1 MNSRHSNETSSGSS
15 YESKQPVLYAITII
29 FMVLETTAVI
39 LRFVSRRI
47 GKVSWSRDDALI
59 IASWAMTIT
68 FNVTILVDVRYGG
81 TGLHMARIM
90 ETDPSMSVYFSQDIL
105 PVGITWILSV
115 ALSKLTVLS
124 LYLSLFAI
132 KRVTRYI
139 CYATGAI
146 IILNCLGGIS
156 ACFGVCVPL
165 KALWDT
171 GVAGHCFNLN
181 MLLRWIRLPHI
192 LSDVIMLILPIS
204 HIIKLQTTRRI
215 KFGLLISFLFGSVGF
230 IFGLICWVQYF
241 ATDAIADKTWSAV
254 NIFIWSIL
262 EAGMYL
268 IAACL
273 LAYHPIV
280 SLIWKQVRK
289 HFTGMSRTKSE
300 PGSTRDY
307 EMGLGS
313 HDQIPDGRAFVP
325 LSDKEE
331 YIGLVT
337 VAKVK
342 QGQRGE
348 TVRSMN

>member
-1 MNSRHSNETSSGSS
+1 MKSRDTNEASSSS
-15 YESKQPVLYAITII
+15 YYESKQPILYSITVL
-29 FMVLETTAVI
+29 FMVLETIAVI

-47 GKVSWSRDDALI
+47 GKVSWSRDDSLI
-59 IASWAMTIT
+59 IVSWVMTIA
-68 FNVTILVDVRYGG
+68 FDVTILADVRYGG

-90 ETDPSMSVYFSQDIL
+90 ETSPSMSIYFSQDIL
-105 PVGITWILSV
+105 PVGVTWILSV

-139 CYATGAI
+139 CYVTGVI
-146 IILNCLGGIS
+146 IILNCLGGIF
-156 ACFGVCVPL
+156 ACVGVCVPL

-171 GVAGHCFNLN
+171 SVAGRCFNLN
-181 MLLRWIRLPHI
+181 LLLRWIRLPHI

-215 KFGLLISFLFGSVGF
+215 KLGLFISFLLGSVGF
-230 IFGLICWVQYF
+230 VFGLICWVQYF
-241 ATDAIADKTWSAV
+241 ITDAITDKTWSAV
-254 NIFIWSIL
+254 DIFIWSIM

-273 LAYHPIV
+273 LAYQPIV
-280 SLIWKQVRK
+280 SLMWKHIKK
-289 HFTGMSRTKSE
+289 HITGTSITKS
-300 PGSTRDY
+300 GQGRAGGY
-307 EMGLGS
+307 EIGLAR

-331 YIGLVT
+331 YISLVT

-342 QGQRGE
+342 QGQRDQI
-348 TVRSMN
+348 V